1 MAVKELI
8 CSVIFM
14 KIFAVYSTLTIL
26 EQPTWLEDFKKRFH
40 CPWDWHVTLKQPC
53 FIEEEEVQIVKDRLA
68 DFVQQKQM
76 LRQKLCFDEVYS
88 SAEGTNHTIMLR
100 MSHHPALHLF
110 QKHLCEYLSDFTRYV
125 SPEMKN
131 YEEHF
136 SPHVT
141 IGETTTE
148 EEYKDAMDY
157 LSSEVRCVSVTD
169 TLVLSVVSDMSFEAT
184 LEPNT
189 KIHFPFF

>member
-1 MAVKELI
+1 
-8 CSVIFM
+8 M

-26 EQPTWLEDFKKRFH
+26 EQPSWLEDFKKRFH

-53 FIEEEEVQIVKDRLA
+53 FIEEEDVQIVKDRFA
-68 DFVQQKQM
+68 DFVKQEQM
-76 LRQKLCFDEVYS
+76 RKKRLCFDEIYS
-88 SAEGTNHTIMLR
+88 STEGDSRTIMLR
-100 MSHHPALHLF
+100 MSLHPELHLF
-110 QKHLCEYLSDFTRYV
+110 QKHLCEYLSDFTHYV
-125 SPEMKN
+125 SPEMQN

-148 EEYKDAMDY
+148 AEYKDAMGY
-157 LSSEVRCVSVTD
+157 LSHGARCLSVTD
-169 TLVLSVVSDMSFEAT
+169 SLVLSIVSDMSFEAT

-189 KIHFPFF
+189 KIYFPFF